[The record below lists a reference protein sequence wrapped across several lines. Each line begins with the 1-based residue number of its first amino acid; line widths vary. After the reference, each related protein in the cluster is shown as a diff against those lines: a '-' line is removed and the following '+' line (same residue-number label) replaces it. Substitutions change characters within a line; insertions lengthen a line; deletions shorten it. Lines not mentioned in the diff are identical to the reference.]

1 MEWKETSFADAVKA
15 TRRRANNLR
24 TATRTATGATR
35 IPPRRADLWSG
46 DGEAVVVNSH
56 PRPIDQ
62 SRLHRIISNVLHA
75 PQQFRIITH
84 GSIVVLRLPGMSR
97 AAEGDVCFP
106 SGERLQRPHDCINR
120 TGE

>member
-75 PQQFRIITH
+75 PHHHTRFDRSTPPPRNVPC
-84 GSIVVLRLPGMSR
+84 GRGRYLLP
-97 AAEGDVCFP
+97 
-106 SGERLQRPHDCINR
+106 ER
-120 TGE
+120 